1 MNSEAKADV
10 GLTMRPLLIL
20 KIHHLFIFIMGMIFP
35 VS

>member
-10 GLTMRPLLIL
+10 ELTMRPLLIL
-20 KIHHLFIFIMGMIFP
+20 NFCQLFIFIMGMIFP